1 MKFIVQHQRGGPT
14 TYNIEVGQSMQL
26 KPGEYFR
33 LASEKMDDGCVDLRN
48 RHGHPCK
55 VRAVWSQ
62 QSNGYIIDPSTLVSV
77 PFLPAE
83 LRNAEE
89 VEEVAKVISMV
100 PLNMNAVEGVIP
112 AGQVANG

>member
-1 MKFIVQHQRGGPT
+1 MKFILQHAKGAPA
-14 TYNIEVGQSMQL
+14 TYHIEVGQSMML

-33 LASEKMDDGCVDLRN
+33 LASESMVDGCIDLRN
-48 RHGHPCK
+48 RHGHPCR
-55 VRAVWSQ
+55 VRAMWSQ
-62 QSNGYIIDPSTLVSV
+62 QANGFILDLTTLVSV

-89 VEEVAKVISMV
+89 VEEVAKVIFMV
-100 PLNMNAVEGVIP
+100 PLDMNAVEGVIP